1 MKTKIL
7 VLIVAAALLVSFG
20 SSLSARAKKDAHVA
34 SAQANSTIGGI
45 AEDSK

>member
-7 VLIVAAALLVSFG
+7 VLVVAAALLVSFG
-20 SSLSARAKKDAHVA
+20 SKFSSQSKNVEQVA
-34 SAQANSTIGGI
+34 AANSTVGGI

>member
-7 VLIVAAALLVSFG
+7 VLVIAAALLVSFG
-20 SSLSARAKKDAHVA
+20 SKFSGQTKAEAQVA
-34 SAQANSTIGGI
+34 SANSTIGGI